1 MPIPSLP
8 TPPDEATLR
17 RLVRSTTIRPVD
29 RAPAYVRGYH
39 VLANAAGW
47 GPGWTAAAVFMRR
60 YTSVAG
66 QRIARAELVVADGAG
81 TQARPTQWYH
91 ATLAEWP
98 APPTPTTP
106 TTTTTESK

>member
-1 MPIPSLP
+1 MPLP
-8 TPPDEATLR
+8 TLPAPPDADALR

-47 GPGWTAAAVFMRR
+47 GPWTAAAVFERR
-60 YTSVAG
+60 YTTAG
-66 QRIARAELVVADGAG
+66 QRVVRAELVIADGMG
-81 TQARPTQWYH
+81 TRACPVQWYH

-106 TTTTTESK
+106 TTEPTP

>member
-1 MPIPSLP
+1 MPLP
-8 TPPDEATLR
+8 TLPAPPDADALR

-29 RAPAYVRGYH
+29 RAPAYVHGYH
-39 VLANAAGW
+39 VLANATRW
-47 GPGWTAAAVFMRR
+47 GPWTAAAIFERR

-66 QRIARAELVVADGAG
+66 QRIARAELVIADGAG

-98 APPTPTTP
+98 AP
-106 TTTTTESK
+106 

>member
-1 MPIPSLP
+1 MPLPSLS

-29 RAPAYVRGYH
+29 RAPACIRGAR

-47 GPGWTAAAVFMRR
+47 GPGWTAAAVFERR
-60 YTSVAG
+60 YTTAG
-66 QRIARAELVVADGAG
+66 QRVARAELVIADGMG
-81 TQARPTQWYH
+81 TRAAPVQWYH

-98 APPTPTTP
+98 T
-106 TTTTTESK
+106 S